1 MKIIFKL
8 ILGAIILLVLF
19 NVIIPSS
26 SELTEVE
33 SIARSHQEYSRRDQ
47 GYQSSF
53 LPRVGTTRGDDYR
66 NCIERNFNGPYD
78 AHDFC
83 AWHAGIGPYQ

>member
-1 MKIIFKL
+1 MKNLLIV
-8 ILGAIILLVLF
+8 ILGAIILFVF
-19 NVIIPSS
+19 FIPSS
-26 SELTEVE
+26 PEISDEEN
-33 SIARSHQEYSRRDQ
+33 IARSHQEYLRRAE

-78 AHDFC
+78 AEDFC